1 MRLIFG
7 LVVIVIVVAVEVGFG
22 YGPAVEGGYG
32 SWLYLWLGCGVYS
45 GG

>member
-1 MRLIFG
+1 MRLFFG

-22 YGPAVEGGYG
+22 CGLVMEGGYG